1 MLTRRQFAVG
11 SATIMSTGVRG
22 SWQPGKAE
30 ALHFQTPLPIPKLI
44 DAARAGNSVR
54 LRAASGRHSF
64 SKGKPAPTY
73 GYSASIL
80 GPVIRLR
87 RGDEVEMV
95 VENALDCDTT
105 VHWHGLA
112 VPGNL
117 DGPHQVIPPAGSWR
131 PTLKIEQA
139 AWTAWYHPH
148 PHHDIARQVYMG
160 LAGLI
165 IVVLTGSDQVVDI
178 TKAHDLG
185 ANSYMVKPGD
195 FNDLVEMVKRIK
207 GNWLLVNRPHEPAAS
222 KDTLR
227 ASQNATNH
235 H

>member
-11 SATIMSTGVRG
+11 SATIVGAGVLSSR
-22 SWQPGKAE
+22 QPRKAE
-30 ALHFQTPLPIPKLI
+30 ALDFHTPLPIPKLI

-64 SKGKPAPTY
+64 FKGKPAPTY

-112 VPGNL
+112 VPW
-117 DGPHQVIPPAGSWR
+117 QS
-131 PTLKIEQA
+131 
-139 AWTAWYHPH
+139 
-148 PHHDIARQVYMG
+148 
-160 LAGLI
+160 
-165 IVVLTGSDQVVDI
+165 
-178 TKAHDLG
+178 
-185 ANSYMVKPGD
+185 
-195 FNDLVEMVKRIK
+195 
-207 GNWLLVNRPHEPAAS
+207 
-222 KDTLR
+222 
-227 ASQNATNH
+227 
-235 H
+235 